1 MKAKTQVLTADGF
14 DRSVAEKMP
23 KMKKPGELL
32 RQETEGDFQPL
43 EEERPEVSQEIR
55 PPEQPADRKVLF
67 EPPGAAPVE
76 SGQDLDVLRL
86 IEDLHTQL
94 LVSSRAKKALEMDLA
109 SYRKTIHQLAQDN
122 KDLRNQLEIE
132 KRELQRFREAHSES
146 VYLKEENEDA
156 FQKIQ
161 ELQQELKDIREN
173 LTRAAGERDEALNRI
188 QELESQADQ
197 NELVKIKGRMKE
209 REASHFHEENREL
222 QTRLEE
228 ALAKNT
234 EIERKYEALRRSF
247 GEVKESLTLL
257 RDSYK
262 KNYYNLSDTPD

>member
-23 KMKKPGELL
+23 RMKKTGELL
-32 RQETEGDFQPL
+32 PQELEEDFHPL
-43 EEERPEVSQEIR
+43 EEDHADVHQETGA
-55 PPEQPADRKVLF
+55 PEQPTEKRVIF
-67 EPPGAAPVE
+67 EPPRAATAE

-94 LVSSRAKKALEMDLA
+94 LVSSRAKKTLEMDLA
-109 SYRKTIHQLAQDN
+109 SYRKTIHQLTQDN
-122 KDLRNQLEIE
+122 RDLRNQLEIE
-132 KRELQRFREAHSES
+132 KKELQRFREAHSES

-161 ELQQELKDIREN
+161 ELQQELKGIKEN
-173 LTRAAGERDEALNRI
+173 LTRAAGKRDEALSRI

-197 NELVKIKGRMKE
+197 NDLVKIKGRMKE

-222 QTRLEE
+222 QSQLEE

-262 KNYYNLSDTPD
+262 KNYYSLPDTPD

>member
-23 KMKKPGELL
+23 RMKKLGEPLP
-32 RQETEGDFQPL
+32 QELEGDFQSL
-43 EEERPEVSQEIR
+43 EEDHPDMNQGISS
-55 PPEQPADRKVLF
+55 PEQPTEKRVIF
-67 EPPGAAPVE
+67 EPPRAAAAE

-94 LVSSRAKKALEMDLA
+94 LVSSRAKKALEMDLT
-109 SYRKTIHQLAQDN
+109 SYQKTIHQLAQDN
-122 KDLRNQLEIE
+122 RDLRNQLEIE
-132 KRELQRFREAHSES
+132 RKELQRFREAHSES
-146 VYLKEENEDA
+146 IYLKEENEDA

-161 ELQQELKDIREN
+161 EFQQELKGNKED
-173 LTRAAGERDEALNRI
+173 LTKAVRERDEALNRI
-188 QELESQADQ
+188 RELESQMDQ

-222 QTRLEE
+222 QSRLEE

-234 EIERKYEALRRSF
+234 DIGRKYEALRRSF
-247 GEVKESLTLL
+247 SEVKESLTLL

-262 KNYYNLSDTPD
+262 KNYYNLSETPD